1 MAQKLD
7 DIVDAT
13 SVTSLVRQMNR
24 RPGAPPDP
32 LDGVHTVHERVRLFC
47 GVLRVLAEDPFQPGH
62 EMMALSLLHCATS
75 ELSQMLEWEA
85 SELALALV
93 RERHHDG
100 ARYGSV
106 DEFLTRHQQI
116 VSHVIA
122 VVDGLDHMSRGEPP
136 SQPVGFAIDVV
147 EFVDAM
153 EGYLRW
159 QDDVLLPLARRVL
172 DRDRLAGVA
181 AALAVRPDFAT
192 REMRILSA

>member
-7 DIVDAT
+7 DIVDAA
-13 SVTSLVRQMNR
+13 SVTSLIRQIG
-24 RPGAPPDP
+24 RPRHAPPDP
-32 LDGVHTVHERVRLFC
+32 LDGVHTIHERVRLFC

-62 EMMALSLLHCATS
+62 EMMALSLLHCATN
-75 ELSQMLEWEA
+75 ELSRMLEWEA
-85 SELALALV
+85 SELASALV

-100 ARYGSV
+100 ACYGSV

-122 VVDGLDHMSRGEPP
+122 VVDGLDRMSRGEPQP
-136 SQPVGFAIDVV
+136 QPVEFAIDVA

-172 DRDRLAGVA
+172 DRDRLAGIA
-181 AALAVRPDFAT
+181 TALAARPDFAAPA
-192 REMRILSA
+192 MRIFSA